1 MHIGRQTLRDRSINR
16 DVLSNK
22 TGWWLG
28 MNSTG
33 ICAVLTSLCNPTAA
47 RVPGFQGPFLRS
59 GRPFTASQNLSQ
71 DVKDGNL
78 LGIFD
83 ASNMAPKSANLEFD
97 PLIQET
103 KTHGS

>member
-1 MHIGRQTLRDRSINR
+1 
-16 DVLSNK
+16 
-22 TGWWLG
+22 

-33 ICAVLTSLCNPTAA
+33 LTSLCNPTAA

-83 ASNMAPKSANLEFD
+83 AKKNMKSTN
-97 PLIQET
+97 PQI
-103 KTHGS
+103 